1 MVCSSRRRC
10 DARTHCHSS
19 SRASA
24 ARTSSPGW
32 CGRCAASPDA
42 PASAGARS
50 FHPDI
55 SRMKRFA
62 SIALG
67 ATVLLAGCEGFKE
80 AMTAHVDTVAR
91 AGSQELSVTRL
102 AQMMGSTPEV
112 PISNETARAISEVW
126 VNYQLLAQAAARGDS
141 LNDPE

>member
-1 MVCSSRRRC
+1 MVCSSRQRC
-10 DARTHCHSS
+10 GARTRCHSS

-24 ARTSSPGW
+24 ARISCPGW
-32 CGRCAASPDA
+32 RERCAAA
-42 PASAGARS
+42 PETPPRRGARS
-50 FHPDI
+50 PHPD

-62 SIALG
+62 SIALV
-67 ATVLLAGCEGFKE
+67 ATVLLAGCDGFKE

-91 AGSQELSVTRL
+91 AGSQELSVARL

-112 PISNETARAISEVW
+112 PISNETARAIAEVW

-141 LNDPE
+141 LN